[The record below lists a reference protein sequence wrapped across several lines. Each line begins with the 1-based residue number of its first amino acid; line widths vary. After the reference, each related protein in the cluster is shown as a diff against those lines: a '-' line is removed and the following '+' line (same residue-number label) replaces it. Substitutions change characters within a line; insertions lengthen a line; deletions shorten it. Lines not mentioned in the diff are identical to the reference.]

1 MVITEELCVGRCAH
15 AAAAAT
21 AVDDAEDTTL
31 AKPIK

>member
-21 AVDDAEDTTL
+21 AVDDAEEQH
-31 AKPIK
+31 